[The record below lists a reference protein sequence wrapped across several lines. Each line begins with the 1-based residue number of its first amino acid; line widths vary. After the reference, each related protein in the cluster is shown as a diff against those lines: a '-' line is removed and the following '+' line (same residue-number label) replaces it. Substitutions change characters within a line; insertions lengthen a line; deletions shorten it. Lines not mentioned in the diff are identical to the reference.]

1 MKLDPK
7 LRVLVFVVF
16 ALLIALFG
24 CEERYRSDG
33 QMFQAV
39 YGLLTGFSA
48 ILLNELRKEFG
59 QPEDPAASQITKTT
73 VSEVHTVSPPPPPAA
88 PPVDHA

>member
-7 LRVLVFVVF
+7 LKLLAMVVF
-16 ALLIALFG
+16 TLLACLFY
-24 CEERYRSDG
+24 CEHMFPKDG

-48 ILLNELRKEFG
+48 ILLNELRKDFG
-59 QPEDPAASQITKTT
+59 QAELPPDTTLRKTT
-73 VSEVHTVSPPPPPAA
+73 QATVQEAA
-88 PPVDHA
+88 PAVDPPTV

>member
-7 LRVLVFVVF
+7 LRLLAIVVFV
-16 ALLIALFG
+16 LLGSLFY
-24 CEERYRSDG
+24 CEHMFPKDG

-48 ILLNELRKEFG
+48 ILLNELRKELG
-59 QPEDPAASQITKTT
+59 QPAELPPDTIGRKT
-73 VSEVHTVSPPPPPAA
+73 VQEPVPPAA
-88 PPVDHA
+88 PSSV

>member
-1 MKLDPK
+1 MKVDPK
-7 LRVLVFVVF
+7 LRVLVFIVF
-16 ALLIALFG
+16 ALLVALFG

-59 QPEDPAASQITKTT
+59 QPDVPPDAQVTKRRVSEEST
-73 VSEVHTVSPPPPPAA
+73 VSISEPPKTP
-88 PPVDHA
+88 

>member
-1 MKLDPK
+1 MKVAPQ
-7 LRVLVFVVF
+7 LRLLAFIVFL
-16 ALLIALFG
+16 LLIALFV

-59 QPEDPAASQITKTT
+59 QPIPEDTQVKRKTITEEQTI
-73 VSEVHTVSPPPPPAA
+73 SPSPGTPKP
-88 PPVDHA
+88 